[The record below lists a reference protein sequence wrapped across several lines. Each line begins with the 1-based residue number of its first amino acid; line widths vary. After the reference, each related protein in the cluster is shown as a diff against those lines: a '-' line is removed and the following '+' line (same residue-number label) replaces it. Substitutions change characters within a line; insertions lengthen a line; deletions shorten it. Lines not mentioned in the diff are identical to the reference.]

1 MKKLAT
7 YIILIFAFST
17 LLVGCSA
24 SKKCGC
30 PTFGQKEMP
39 NKMMASN
46 PSYSNNLNQALF
58 LISNNYTR

>member
-17 LLVGCSA
+17 LLLGCSA

-30 PTFGQKEMP
+30 PTFGQKNMSK
-39 NKMMASN
+39 NMMASN
-46 PSYSNNLNQALF
+46 PSYSNNLN
-58 LISNNYTR
+58 